1 MNYSA
6 MQNIQV
12 SQQLSSEPL
21 EMAVAATEI
30 DSVMLAEKLTE
41 YEVPLK
47 VLLQA
52 LAIAAYDGAAA
63 IRYAEQYLN
72 KRNKQKQIL
81 LRSFSNARRKRFLQK
96 QNFFSLTN

>member
-6 MQNIQV
+6 MPNMRIN
-12 SQQLSSEPL
+12 QQLSSEPL
-21 EMAVAATEI
+21 ETTVAATEK

-41 YEVPLK
+41 FEVPLK

-72 KRNKQKQIL
+72 KRKKQKQIL
-81 LRSFSNARRKRFLQK
+81 LRSFSNVRRNRILQK
-96 QNFFSLTN
+96 QNFLA